1 MKKNLKEIKAN
12 EYKEQIIKIYFII
25 RKMLD
30 YDSANLGSGSISF
43 ELWVKTNIFALI
55 VILKNIIVV
64 LDVISCPAEL

>member
-1 MKKNLKEIKAN
+1 MPLKWNKIEKKFKRNKGKWVQETN
-12 EYKEQIIKIYFII
+12 N
-25 RKMLD
+25 KMLD

-43 ELWVKTNIFALI
+43 ELWVKANIFALI